1 MRGYKLVQMERHVGE
16 RDADTL
22 RHLWQTWDLYARWG
36 AILLRE
42 PPEQLSD
49 EWCKSIERIANAFRT
64 LAKTEQI
71 HITRLLET
79 ADQRLAPFSDP
90 LRLPFRGNRWLDLR
104 REPEGSYS
112 NWLAW
117 LLGRMDS
124 AEEVLR
130 IFNLEDA
137 DFAESVHD
145 KTPKVYRELQF
156 QSASGELKRL
166 DIIIEF
172 GQRAILLVEVKMREL
187 EAACGAGNLAIYRD
201 WLESRIS
208 DPRGRC
214 AILLVPT
221 PMESPCPG
229 WQVRSWCQVSLN
241 VRLQAR
247 EFAASSPNR
256 LLLSA
261 MLLCFSGAVE
271 QNVLRYATGE
281 AISAPETALY
291 LERFLERT
299 QS

>member
-1 MRGYKLVQMERHVGE
+1 MQMERHVGE

-22 RHLWQTWDLYARWG
+22 RRLWRAWDLYARWG
-36 AILLRE
+36 AMLDRQ
-42 PPEQLSD
+42 PTEQLSG
-49 EWCKSIERIANAFRT
+49 EWRKSIERITNAFRT

-71 HITRLLET
+71 HITDLLKT

-90 LRLPFRGNRWLDLR
+90 LRLPFQGNRWLDLR
-104 REPEGSYS
+104 REREESYS
-112 NWLAW
+112 DWLAW
-117 LLGRMDS
+117 LLERMES

-130 IFNLEDA
+130 IFSPEDA
-137 DFAESVHD
+137 GFAKFVHG
-145 KTPKVYRELQF
+145 KKPKVCREQQF

-172 GQRAILLVEVKMREL
+172 GRRAILLVEVKVREL
-187 EAACGAGNLAIYRD
+187 EVAGGAENLPIYRE

-229 WQVRSWCQVSLN
+229 WQARSWDQVSLN
-241 VRLQAR
+241 LRLQAR
-247 EFAASSPNR
+247 ECAASSPNR

-261 MLLCFSGAVE
+261 MLLSFSGAVE

>member
-16 RDADTL
+16 RDADAL
-22 RHLWQTWDLYARWG
+22 RHLWQSWYLYARWG
-36 AILLRE
+36 AILVRE

-64 LAKTEQI
+64 LAETEQI
-71 HITRLLET
+71 HITDLLKT
-79 ADQRLAPFSDP
+79 ADLRLAPFSDP

-104 REPEGSYS
+104 REREESYS

-117 LLGRMDS
+117 LLERMDS

-145 KTPKVYRELQF
+145 KKPKVYRELQF

-166 DIIIEF
+166 DIVIEF
-172 GQRAILLVEVKMREL
+172 GERAILLVEVKVREL
-187 EAACGAGNLAIYRD
+187 EVAGGAGNLAIYRD
-201 WLESRIS
+201 WLESHIS
-208 DPRGRC
+208 DPRARC

-229 WQVRSWCQVSLN
+229 WQVLSWDQVSLN
-241 VRLQAR
+241 LRLQAR

-281 AISAPETALY
+281 AISPPQTALY
-291 LERFLERT
+291 LDR
-299 QS
+299 SSPNN

>member
-1 MRGYKLVQMERHVGE
+1 MQMERHVGE

-22 RHLWQTWDLYARWG
+22 RRLWQTWYFYARWG
-36 AILLRE
+36 AILVRQ
-42 PPEQLSD
+42 PTEQLSG
-49 EWCKSIERIANAFRT
+49 EWCKSIERIANAFRM
-64 LAKTEQI
+64 LAKTEQT
-71 HITRLLET
+71 HIADLLET

-90 LRLPFRGNRWLDLR
+90 LRLPFRGNRWLDLG
-104 REPEGSYS
+104 REREESYS
-112 NWLAW
+112 DWLAW
-117 LLGRMDS
+117 LLERMES

-145 KTPKVYRELQF
+145 KKPKVCREQQF

-172 GQRAILLVEVKMREL
+172 AQRAILLVEVKVREL
-187 EAACGAGNLAIYRD
+187 EAAGGAGNLPIYRD

-221 PMESPCPG
+221 PMESPYPG
-229 WQVRSWCQVSLN
+229 WQVRCWDQVSLN
-241 VRLQAR
+241 LRLQAR
-247 EFAASSPNR
+247 ECAASSPNR
-256 LLLSA
+256 RLLSA

-271 QNVLRYATGE
+271 QNVLGYATGE
-281 AISAPETALY
+281 AISAPQTARY